1 MNMRRVS
8 MKMANFSCISL
19 LICGCEAKHL
29 AYVHETSF
37 GLDIAISNEGSGRL
51 VMGYDRDTYA
61 LVPRKGEGEDAM
73 TLSSL
78 GCIYASGL
86 DEVSFNHFISSGE
99 AAKQIAKSPTTL
111 SRLNQAIQGEGLK
124 CKP

>member
-1 MNMRRVS
+1 MNIKRIS
-8 MKMANFSCISL
+8 MKLLTIGWISFL
-19 LICGCEAKHL
+19 LCGCEATHL

-37 GLDIAISNEGSGRL
+37 GLDVAISTEGTGRL
-51 VMGYDRDTYA
+51 IMGYDRDTYA
-61 LVPRKGEGEDAM
+61 LVPRKGEGLDAM

-86 DEVSFNHFISSGE
+86 DEVSFNHFVASGA
-99 AAKQIAKSPTTL
+99 AAKNIAKSPTTL
-111 SRLNQAIQGEGLK
+111 KMLNQAIQGEGSK

>member
-8 MKMANFSCISL
+8 MKIVNLGCFSL
-19 LICGCEAKHL
+19 LICGCEASHL

-37 GLDIAISNEGSGRL
+37 GLDVAISTEGTGRL

-61 LVPRKGEGEDAM
+61 LVPRKGEGLDAM

-86 DEVSFNHFISSGE
+86 DEVSFNHFVSSGE
-99 AAKQIAKSPTTL
+99 AAKKIAKSPSTL
-111 SRLNQAIQGEGLK
+111 SMLNQAIQGEGST